1 MVVKKLYRSERNRMI
16 AGVCG
21 GLAEYWDMD
30 PTIIRLLWV
39 LVSLIVGSGILLYIL
54 AVLIIPDERSVV
66 YNWF

>member
-66 YNWF
+66 YN